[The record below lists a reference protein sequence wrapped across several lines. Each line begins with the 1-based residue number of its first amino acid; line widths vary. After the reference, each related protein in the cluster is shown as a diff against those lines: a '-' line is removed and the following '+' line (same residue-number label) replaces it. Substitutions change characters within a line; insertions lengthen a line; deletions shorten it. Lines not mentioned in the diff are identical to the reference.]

1 MTASL
6 YSSFDLLQDQAQI
19 SPIFKVPRV
28 RRKISFSSGIRVG
41 RSLDEQCRRFIIGLE
56 GRGEDGKMKN
66 WKDIGDKR
74 VSVIS
79 ELCPGP
85 LRKRNLGTINMQ
97 EL

>member
-41 RSLDEQCRRFIIGLE
+41 RSLDEQCRGFIIGLE

-74 VSVIS
+74 VSGIS